1 MIKET
6 LIKELSTKF
15 GADIRKINKGYQY
28 PSTNVQHG
36 VTTSCRLEDAEELLE
51 PWETV
56 LAIERVAQQE
66 RWFPMK
72 EGSWVRWNRRRA
84 AWGASYPDSFSLFPC
99 DSLWVP
105 STGLLN
111 KNSNHRSPL
120 VKFINTRLL
129 RHKGEQRPGEGQWKN
144 LV

>member
-51 PWETV
+51 P
-56 LAIERVAQQE
+56 
-66 RWFPMK
+66 
-72 EGSWVRWNRRRA
+72 
-84 AWGASYPDSFSLFPC
+84 
-99 DSLWVP
+99 
-105 STGLLN
+105 
-111 KNSNHRSPL
+111 
-120 VKFINTRLL
+120 
-129 RHKGEQRPGEGQWKN
+129 
-144 LV
+144 